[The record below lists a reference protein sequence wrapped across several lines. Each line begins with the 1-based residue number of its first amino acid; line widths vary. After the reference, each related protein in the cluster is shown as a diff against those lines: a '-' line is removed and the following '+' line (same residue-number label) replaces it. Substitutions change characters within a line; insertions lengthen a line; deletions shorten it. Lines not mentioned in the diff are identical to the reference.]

1 MSRQFD
7 YLADVEVFL
16 IVAEKLSISAAAIDL
31 STTPS
36 VIKIGDMFSGPKGAN
51 CFKIL

>member
-7 YLADVEVFL
+7 HLADVEIFL

-36 VIKIGDMFSGPKGAN
+36 VVSRTITRLEKNSVYSF
-51 CFKIL
+51 